1 MKSLLRLNKLIK
13 SIFFISVIISICSL
27 SNAAVDIWEK
37 KEITNET
44 SSEAVEVDNQEKK
57 IKINFQ
63 NEESLEA
70 NIKISENKDISQPD
84 IPLYGIYDPEENDL
98 NLYMWKNTDGNEI
111 KNIFKR
117 INKIKLS
124 KSSEEIFLNT
134 IMTYSYLPQK
144 NLSDKEF
151 LKLKLDWLIENN
163 KDNILEE
170 FLNSN
175 QDFHN
180 RSKVIQYLVDKN
192 IAKANLNEGCK
203 KSEFINKEIKD
214 SYLEKFKIYCLIFND
229 KKNEAQL
236 IFDLLKEQKLSDSFF
251 NTKINFLLGISEKAD
266 KKVKDDNLLNFY
278 LSSIT
283 VPGFKYEPNEK
294 TNKYI
299 WEYLNAANLV
309 TIEDFED
316 RDKIKTLEL
325 AANNNKFDKDKLFE
339 IYKKISFDVNSLINA
354 QGLYQSLDEV
364 DARALIFQKYLLSDN
379 PENRIKLLLLLK
391 DISKRANLSNI
402 FKEFISDNLK
412 EIAEEEKEDIVK
424 EYEAVFKR
432 NIITEQSKLGKVK
445 FDDKILHRSRVIR
458 FYTDINTPV
467 QKTQKDLN
475 NVYKKIR
482 KNKKYFFSAKDLA
495 LVESLKIDGFSIPE
509 EIKTNEIAK
518 QYSVP
523 KNLLDL
529 AKNDETGLLALKFV
543 EIIGEDEISILD
555 PETIYFITNILNKA
569 KLIKFR
575 NQVITSALPL
585 RS

>member
-1 MKSLLRLNKLIK
+1 MFSSKS
-13 SIFFISVIISICSL
+13 SAEEES
-27 SNAAVDIWEK
+27 VDIWKK
-37 KEITNET
+37 KETNNET
-44 SSEAVEVDNQEKK
+44 VINVIESDTQEKK
-57 IKINFQ
+57 IEINFKNKET
-63 NEESLEA
+63 NES
-70 NIKISENKDISQPD
+70 NIKISENTDSSQLE

-117 INKIKLS
+117 INKINLS

-151 LKLKLDWLIENN
+151 LKLKINWLIENN
-163 KDNILEE
+163 KDDILEE

-203 KSEFINKEIKD
+203 KSEFINKEVKD

-229 KKNEAQL
+229 KKNEAML

-251 NTKINFLLGISEKAD
+251 NSKINFLLGISDKAD
-266 KKVKDDNLLNFY
+266 NKIKDNNLLNFY

-283 VPGFKYEPNEK
+283 VPNFKYEPNEK

-309 TIEDFED
+309 TIENLED
-316 RDKIKTLEL
+316 RDKIKTLET

-339 IYKKISFDVNSLINA
+339 IYKKIPFDVNSLINA
-354 QGLYQSLDEV
+354 QGLYKSLEEV
-364 DARALIFQKYLLSDN
+364 DSRALIFQKYLLSDN
-379 PENRIKLLLLLK
+379 PENKIKLLLLLQ
-391 DISKRANLSNI
+391 DISKKADLSNI
-402 FKEFISDNLK
+402 FREFISDNLK
-412 EIAEEEKEDIVK
+412 EIADEEDENLVK
-424 EYEAVFKR
+424 EYEVVFKK

-445 FDDKILHRSRVIR
+445 FDDKIFHRSRVIR

-495 LVESLKIDGFSIPE
+495 LIESLKTDGFSIPE
-509 EIKTNEIAK
+509 EIKTTDIAK

-529 AKNDETGLLALKFV
+529 AENDETGLLALKFV

-575 NQVITSALPL
+575 NKVLVSALPL

>member
-1 MKSLLRLNKLIK
+1 MRLLNLNSILYLFFFLILFSSKS
-13 SIFFISVIISICSL
+13 SAEEES
-27 SNAAVDIWEK
+27 VDIWKK
-37 KEITNET
+37 KETNNESVINVIESDT
-44 SSEAVEVDNQEKK
+44 QEKK
-57 IKINFQ
+57 IEIGFKNKKTK
-63 NEESLEA
+63 ES
-70 NIKISENKDISQPD
+70 NIKISENIDSSQLE

-151 LKLKLDWLIENN
+151 LKLKIDWLIENN
-163 KDNILEE
+163 KDNVLEK

-175 QDFHN
+175 QDFHS

-251 NTKINFLLGISEKAD
+251 NNKINFLLGISEKAD
-266 KKVKDDNLLNFY
+266 NKIKDNNLLNFY

-283 VPGFKYEPNEK
+283 VPNFKYEPNEK

-316 RDKIKTLEL
+316 RDKIKTLET

-339 IYKKISFDVNSLINA
+339 IYKKIPFDVNSLINA

-364 DARALIFQKYLLSDN
+364 DSRALIFQKYLLSDN
-379 PENRIKLLLLLK
+379 PENKIKLLLLLQ

-402 FKEFISDNLK
+402 FREFISDNLK
-412 EIAEEEKEDIVK
+412 EIADEEDENLVK
-424 EYEAVFKR
+424 EYEAVFKK
-432 NIITEQSKLGKVK
+432 NIITERSKLGKVK

-458 FYTDINTPV
+458 FYTDINTPA

-495 LVESLKIDGFSIPE
+495 LIESLKTDGFSIPE

-529 AKNDETGLLALKFV
+529 AENDETGLLALKFV

-575 NQVITSALPL
+575 NKVLVSALPL

>member
-1 MKSLLRLNKLIK
+1 MR
-13 SIFFISVIISICSL
+13 L
-27 SNAAVDIWEK
+27 SNLNSILYLFFFLILFSSKSSAEEESVDIWKK
-37 KEITNET
+37 KEKNNDSVINVI
-44 SSEAVEVDNQEKK
+44 EADNQEKK
-57 IKINFQ
+57 IEINFKNKET
-63 NEESLEA
+63 NES
-70 NIKISENKDISQPD
+70 NIKISENTDSSQLE

-117 INKIKLS
+117 INKINLS

-151 LKLKLDWLIENN
+151 LKLKINWLIENN

-203 KSEFINKEIKD
+203 KSEFINKEVKD

-229 KKNEAQL
+229 KKNEAML

-251 NTKINFLLGISEKAD
+251 NNKINFLLGISDKAD
-266 KKVKDDNLLNFY
+266 NKIKDNNLLNFY

-283 VPGFKYEPNEK
+283 VPNFKYEPNEK

-309 TIEDFED
+309 TIENLED
-316 RDKIKTLEL
+316 RDKIKTLET

-339 IYKKISFDVNSLINA
+339 IYKKIPFDVNSLINA
-354 QGLYQSLDEV
+354 QGLYKSLEEV
-364 DARALIFQKYLLSDN
+364 DSRALIFQKYLLSDN
-379 PENRIKLLLLLK
+379 PENKIKLLLLLQ
-391 DISKRANLSNI
+391 DISKKADLSNI
-402 FKEFISDNLK
+402 FREFISDNLK
-412 EIAEEEKEDIVK
+412 EIADEEDENLVK
-424 EYEAVFKR
+424 EYEVVFKK

-445 FDDKILHRSRVIR
+445 FDDKIFHRSRVIR

-495 LVESLKIDGFSIPE
+495 LIESLKTDGFSIPE
-509 EIKTNEIAK
+509 EIKTTEIAK

-529 AKNDETGLLALKFV
+529 AENDETGLLALKFV

-575 NQVITSALPL
+575 NKVLVSALPL

>member
-1 MKSLLRLNKLIK
+1 MR
-13 SIFFISVIISICSL
+13 L
-27 SNAAVDIWEK
+27 SNLNSILYLFFFLILFSSKSSAEEESVDIWKK
-37 KEITNET
+37 KEKNNDSVINVI
-44 SSEAVEVDNQEKK
+44 EADNQEKK
-57 IKINFQ
+57 IEINFKNKET
-63 NEESLEA
+63 NES
-70 NIKISENKDISQPD
+70 NIKISENTDSSQLE

-151 LKLKLDWLIENN
+151 LKLKIDWLIENN
-163 KDNILEE
+163 KDNVLEK

-175 QDFHN
+175 QDFHS

-203 KSEFINKEIKD
+203 KSEFINKEVKD

-229 KKNEAQL
+229 KKNEAML

-251 NTKINFLLGISEKAD
+251 NNKINFLLGISDKAD
-266 KKVKDDNLLNFY
+266 NKIKDNNLLNFY

-283 VPGFKYEPNEK
+283 VPNFKYEPNEK

-309 TIEDFED
+309 TIENLED
-316 RDKIKTLEL
+316 RDKIKTLET

-339 IYKKISFDVNSLINA
+339 IYKKIPFDVNSLINA
-354 QGLYQSLDEV
+354 QGLYKSLEEV
-364 DARALIFQKYLLSDN
+364 DSRALIFQKYLLSDN
-379 PENRIKLLLLLK
+379 PENKIKLLLLLQ
-391 DISKRANLSNI
+391 DISKKADLSNI
-402 FKEFISDNLK
+402 FREFISDNLK
-412 EIAEEEKEDIVK
+412 EIADEEDENLVK
-424 EYEAVFKR
+424 EYEVVFKK

-445 FDDKILHRSRVIR
+445 FDDKIFHRSRVIR

-495 LVESLKIDGFSIPE
+495 LIESLKTDGFSIPE
-509 EIKTNEIAK
+509 EIKTTDIAK

-529 AKNDETGLLALKFV
+529 AENDETGLLALKFV

-575 NQVITSALPL
+575 NKVLVSALPL

>member
-1 MKSLLRLNKLIK
+1 MRLLNLNSILYLFFFLILFSSKS
-13 SIFFISVIISICSL
+13 SAEEES
-27 SNAAVDIWEK
+27 VDIWKK
-37 KEITNET
+37 KEKNNDSVINVI
-44 SSEAVEVDNQEKK
+44 EADNQEKK
-57 IKINFQ
+57 IEINFKNKET
-63 NEESLEA
+63 NES
-70 NIKISENKDISQPD
+70 NIKISENTDSSQLE

-117 INKIKLS
+117 INKINLS

-151 LKLKLDWLIENN
+151 LKLKINWLIENN

-203 KSEFINKEIKD
+203 KSEFINKEVKD

-229 KKNEAQL
+229 KKNEAML

-251 NTKINFLLGISEKAD
+251 NNKINFLLGISEKAD
-266 KKVKDDNLLNFY
+266 NKIKDNNLLNFY

-283 VPGFKYEPNEK
+283 VPNFKYEPNEK

-309 TIEDFED
+309 TIENLED
-316 RDKIKTLEL
+316 RDKIKTLET

-339 IYKKISFDVNSLINA
+339 IYKKIPFDVNSLINA
-354 QGLYQSLDEV
+354 QGLYKSLEEV
-364 DARALIFQKYLLSDN
+364 DSRALIFQKYLLSDN
-379 PENRIKLLLLLK
+379 PENKIKLLLLLQ
-391 DISKRANLSNI
+391 DISKKADLSNI
-402 FKEFISDNLK
+402 FREFISDNLK
-412 EIAEEEKEDIVK
+412 EIADEEDENLVK
-424 EYEAVFKR
+424 EYEVVFKK

-445 FDDKILHRSRVIR
+445 FDDKIFHRSRVIR

-495 LVESLKIDGFSIPE
+495 LIESLKTDGFSIPE
-509 EIKTNEIAK
+509 EIKTTEIAK

-529 AKNDETGLLALKFV
+529 AENDETGLLALKFV

-575 NQVITSALPL
+575 NKVLVSALPL